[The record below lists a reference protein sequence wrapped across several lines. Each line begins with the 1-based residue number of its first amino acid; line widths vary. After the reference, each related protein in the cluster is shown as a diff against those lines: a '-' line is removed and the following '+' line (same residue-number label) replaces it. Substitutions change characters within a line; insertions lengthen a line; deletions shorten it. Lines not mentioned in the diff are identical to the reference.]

1 MKVQNIKHLAVEIQQ
16 LLNENISFSFKYKLN
31 KLAKDVQILLEQIEE
46 TRIGLLE
53 QYAVLNEAENKYQ
66 FESDENAEKFSKEY
80 AEKLE
85 EEIDLGYSFNINE
98 FSNITDASQY
108 QFIFE
113 LIND

>member
-1 MKVQNIKHLAVEIQQ
+1 MKVQNIKNLAVEIQQ
-16 LLNENISFSFKYKLN
+16 LLNENISFSLKYKLN
-31 KLAKDVQILLEQIEE
+31 KLAKDVQILVDQIEE

-66 FESDENAEKFSKEY
+66 FESDKNAEKFSKEY

-85 EEIDLGYSFNINE
+85 EEIDLGYQFNINE
-98 FSNITDASQY
+98 FNNITNASQY
-108 QFIFE
+108 QYIFE